1 MNLAIFGAGAWGTA
15 LSWHWVK
22 QGHAVTLL
30 PRTLESALEL
40 AGSRRNMKY
49 LPEVELPLSLQIG
62 WEPTPVLLETEIVI
76 LSCPSS
82 ALRNVARNLQ
92 PGRATAHSWKW
103 VIATCKGLEAGTHL
117 RPSEVLEQELPGLSI
132 ATLSG
137 PSFAHELAAN
147 HPTAVTLASQADD
160 RELAELQQ
168 VLSGG
173 NLRLYRSHDLVGVE
187 ISGALKNPYAIVA
200 GICDGLKLGHNTKA
214 ALLTRSLAEMVRLGE
229 FCGGRR
235 ETFYGLS
242 GVGDLT
248 ATFHG
253 PASRNRT
260 LGEKIGMGLS
270 VTDALPQLKGI
281 AEGYAT
287 TKACQE
293 MARKLNVETP
303 ILDSLYQVL
312 YENLAPVDAMQSLLS
327 RDLKS
332 EF

>member
-15 LSWHWVK
+15 LSWHWLT
-22 QGHAVTLL
+22 QGHTITLL

-40 AGSRRNMKY
+40 AGSRRNLKY

-62 WEPTPVLLETEIVI
+62 WEPTPVLLETDVVV
-76 LSCPSS
+76 LTCPSS
-82 ALRNVARNLQ
+82 ALRSVARSLQ
-92 PGRATAHSWKW
+92 AGRATAHSWKW
-103 VIATCKGLEAGTHL
+103 VIAACKGLEAETHL

-137 PSFAHELAAN
+137 PSFAHELVTN
-147 HPTAVTLASQADD
+147 HPTAVTLASKADD
-160 RELAELQQ
+160 RELAKLQQ
-168 VLSGG
+168 TLSGG
-173 NLRLYRSHDLVGVE
+173 NLRLYRSHDLAGVE

-229 FCGGRR
+229 CYGGQR

-253 PASRNRT
+253 PGSRNRT
-260 LGEKIGMGLS
+260 LGEKIGTGLS
-270 VTDALPQLKGI
+270 AADALPQLTGI

-287 TKACQE
+287 TKACRE
-293 MARKLNVETP
+293 LARNLNVDTP

-312 YENLAPVDAMQSLLS
+312 YENLAPVDALQSLLN